1 MVFLKK
7 IISDQGRNFESELIG
22 HLCQLAGV
30 QKLRTSPY
38 HPQTNGQCERFNGT
52 LLNMLGTLTPEQKK
66 DWKSYVP
73 ALVHAYNCTRN
84 TATGFS
90 PYFLLFGREPR
101 LPVDVEFGLQR
112 GGQKGSPGESNYIS
126 QLKKRLQ
133 FAYRKAKCMAQKQQA
148 RHRGLYNLR
157 CRGATL
163 SVGDLVLVKQ
173 TAWKGRHKTQD
184 RWEDREYQV
193 EDQPTLGIPVYTVKS
208 LAGGQTK
215 VLHRNLL
222 LPLQGRLRQ
231 EGETVGEGVT
241 DSEEEEEEKA
251 VTPCVT
257 RAPKGGPRNTSKPQD
272 DLTPVESEA
281 SSMAELSFHS
291 LDGDS
296 NEENAYDS
304 LTSHTTVS
312 SSTSAGLQST
322 ETNSPIP
329 DSITE
334 SQFSTVMTYQEDSGQ
349 ASTEVFTE
357 ASDTEPHTSQ
367 QLSKSCD
374 ISETSKVNET
384 PPPSPIPRRSTRST
398 RGAPPVH
405 FGRVITHSTRVSSMF
420 DSPVYRQTLFVSSIP
435 TILLD

>member
-1 MVFLKK
+1 MSASWV
-7 IISDQGRNFESELIG
+7 E
-22 HLCQLAGV
+22 
-30 QKLRTSPY
+30 KLRTSPY

-66 DWKSYVP
+66 DWKSHVP

-112 GGQKGSPGESNYIS
+112 VGQKGSPGESNYIS

-173 TAWKGRHKTQD
+173 TVWKGRHKIQD

-193 EDQPTLGIPVYTVKS
+193 VDQPTPGIPVYTVKS
-208 LAGGQTK
+208 LGGGQTK

-241 DSEEEEEEKA
+241 DSEEEEEERA

-257 RAPKGGPRNTSKPQD
+257 RAAKGGPRNISKPQD

-281 SSMAELSFHS
+281 SSVTELSFHS
-291 LDGDS
+291 LDGGS
-296 NEENAYDS
+296 TEENAYDS
-304 LTSHTTVS
+304 LSSHTTAS
-312 SSTSAGLQST
+312 SSTSADLQSA
-322 ETNSPIP
+322 ETNSPVP

-334 SQFSTVMTYQEDSGQ
+334 SQFSAVMPYQEDFGQ
-349 ASTEVFTE
+349 TSTEVFTE
-357 ASDTEPHTSQ
+357 TSDTKPHSSQ
-367 QLSKSCD
+367 QQSNSLN
-374 ISETSKVNET
+374 ILETTQVSQVNET
-384 PPPSPIPRRSTRST
+384 PPPSPVPRRGTRHT
-398 RGAPPVH
+398 RGAPPVC
-405 FGRVITHSTRVSSMF
+405 FGRVITHGTRISNMF
-420 DSPVYRQTLFVSSIP
+420 DSPVYRQTLFVSNMP
-435 TILLD
+435 TILLN

>member
-1 MVFLKK
+1 
-7 IISDQGRNFESELIG
+7 
-22 HLCQLAGV
+22 
-30 QKLRTSPY
+30 
-38 HPQTNGQCERFNGT
+38 
-52 LLNMLGTLTPEQKK
+52 MLGTLTPEQKK
-66 DWKSYVP
+66 DWKSHVP
-73 ALVHAYNCTRN
+73 VLVHAYNCTRN

-90 PYFLLFGREPR
+90 SYFLLFQREPR

-173 TAWKGRHKTQD
+173 TAWKGRHKIQD

-193 EDQPTLGIPVYTVKS
+193 VDQPTPGIPVYTVKS

-257 RAPKGGPRNTSKPQD
+257 RAPKGGPTNTPKPQD

-281 SSMAELSFHS
+281 SPIADLSFHS

-312 SSTSAGLQST
+312 SSTSTDFQST
-322 ETNSPIP
+322 ETNSPIS

-334 SQFSTVMTYQEDSGQ
+334 SQFSTVMPYQEDSGQ
-349 ASTEVFTE
+349 TSTEVFTE
-357 ASDTEPHTSQ
+357 TSDTEPHTSR
-367 QLSKSCD
+367 QLSESFD
-374 ISETSKVNET
+374 ISETTKVTET

-405 FGRVITHSTRVSSMF
+405 FGRVITHCTRISNMF
-420 DSPVYRQTLFVSSIP
+420 DSPVYRQTLLVSSIP
-435 TILLD
+435 AILLD